1 MSIDAGLAALLV
13 RATARVSAVILSASL
28 LVAARRIGA
37 ALRQAQGTPSSSRG
51 EKSSLHSNEMRR
63 LDVATFTAFV
73 VSQTIHFI
81 CVGLLTIATS
91 GANIDGPGGYPAVI
105 AVGLLFYAGCA
116 AVLRAKQ
123 RAAAEWINRR
133 QRHVELWP
141 LVAIWLVF
149 FVAYAS
155 RPLQSWF
162 FAGLALVLLYSLARF
177 LIAAVNVSRGIGATR
192 SALRSQ
198 SFAKP
203 L

>member
-28 LVAARRIGA
+28 LVAARRLGGHEKA
-37 ALRQAQGTPSSSRG
+37 ALPVIAGA
-51 EKSSLHSNEMRR
+51 RR
-63 LDVATFTAFV
+63 LDVATFTAFIA
-73 VSQTIHFI
+73 SQTIHFI
-81 CVGLLTIATS
+81 CVALLTIAIS
-91 GANIDGPGGYPAVI
+91 GANIDGPGGYPAVV

-116 AVLRAKQ
+116 LVRRAKQ
-123 RAAAEWINRR
+123 RPDAEWASRPQWHR
-133 QRHVELWP
+133 EVWP

-177 LIAAVNVSRGIGATR
+177 LIAAVNVSRGIGAAR
-192 SALRSQ
+192 SELRSQ

>member
-1 MSIDAGLAALLV
+1 MSMDAGLAALLV
-13 RATARVSAVILSASL
+13 RATARVSAVILSGSL
-28 LVAARRIGA
+28 LVAARRVRTPDA
-37 ALRQAQGTPSSSRG
+37 AAPPT
-51 EKSSLHSNEMRR
+51 NEMRR
-63 LDVATFTAFV
+63 FDVATFTAFV

-133 QRHVELWP
+133 QRHAELWP

-177 LIAAVNVSRGIGATR
+177 LIAAVNVSRGIGAAR
-192 SALRSQ
+192 SELRSQ